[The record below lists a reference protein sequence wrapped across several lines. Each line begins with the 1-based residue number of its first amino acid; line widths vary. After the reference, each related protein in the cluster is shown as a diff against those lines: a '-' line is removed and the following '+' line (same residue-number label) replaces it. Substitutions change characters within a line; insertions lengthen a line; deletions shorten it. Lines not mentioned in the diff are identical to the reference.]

1 MSGGFTFSPFTFGT
15 PEEEDGAIVVGSGGA
30 GVPAEEVVAEP
41 QSPPPQA
48 AQPLPAPQVDQK
60 RILNKEKCQKV
71 LNRLKKYIPQYG
83 HIINLLTPVEQE
95 LIRTTTEVDEQF
107 VAFVNANPKFNTFFH
122 NFYDMEP
129 LNYHKYLHFAADV
142 CGYID
147 SNGNLRGLPAIVF
160 EVLQKEVIQVGDYDQ
175 PLFEL
180 LKLRATFDPLY
191 KEYFKHKYHP
201 LRQQDLA
208 LLRYE
213 EVFVRHIDVLKYII
227 EHQPYNIPSLT
238 AKQIDERDC
247 LCNNL
252 IKYMQNC
259 LTIDYVSDRAECR
272 EPMLVFELLQGIAAA
287 KSKTAETRSTKWKYR
302 YQNGETKFERLS
314 TDFNNYK
321 NIRNKILHENFSFFK
336 SGHFDTI
343 LEQYISLR
351 DSIRNWAGERLF
363 SSPVYDL
370 KMDDKD
376 FTKIGRPRGTENLCL
391 FAWVEGMMCAD
402 ASIIGMPYMVL
413 QMIINLIDN
422 KWDFTNSN
430 FMRDVNDPPFTLVP
444 KTGIDVRGAQI
455 IIKQPTFIKASFGQ
469 KFYFLLQILREFKN
483 KQPVTFATMSIDL
496 TTATIPAWAKAK
508 FEGNVLKVLPDTLS
522 FINIYDRFFE
532 KFELKDSNNN
542 IITDDL
548 DDFLRLYNLAKIR
561 AEVLHVAVSTNQDN
575 SYALKD
581 EDSRTRLRIH
591 FAVQDLLNLADIR
604 DTTMRNKCTIG
615 LNFNN
620 FSSLLAYVRQQFA
633 YAGSKIETDDVFQ
646 HWSDERKQQVHQII
660 KDQKMQLIVL

>member
-48 AQPLPAPQVDQK
+48 ARPLPAPQVDQK
-60 RILNKEKCQKV
+60 RILNKDKCQKV
-71 LNRLKKYIPQYG
+71 LNRLKEYIPQYG

-95 LIRTTTEVDEQF
+95 LIRSTTEVDEQF

-160 EVLQKEVIQVGDYDQ
+160 EVLQKEVIEVGDYNQ

-180 LKLRATFDPLY
+180 LKLEATYVPLY
-191 KEYFKHKYHP
+191 AEYFHHSDHGLKQQNLARLKYN
-201 LRQQDLA
+201 R
-208 LLRYE
+208 
-213 EVFVRHIDVLKYII
+213 VFLTHIRVLKDII
-227 EHQPYNIPSLT
+227 RKKPYNHLPL
-238 AKQIDERDC
+238 KQMIDERNC

-287 KSKTAETRSTKWKYR
+287 KSKTTDTRSTKWKYR
-302 YQNGETKFERLS
+302 YDNGDTKFERLS
-314 TDFNNYK
+314 TDFNKYK
-321 NIRNKILHENFSFFK
+321 DIRNKILHENFSFFK

-351 DSIRNWAGERLF
+351 ESIRDWAGKTTF
-363 SSPVYDL
+363 SLPVYNL

-376 FTKIGRPRGTENLCL
+376 FTKIGRQTGTRNLCL

-422 KWDFTNSN
+422 KWDFTN
-430 FMRDVNDPPFTLVP
+430 FMRGVVGSPFTLVP
-444 KTGIDVRGAQI
+444 KTGIDVQNASI
-455 IIKQPTFIKASFGQ
+455 IIKSPTFIEASFGR
-469 KFYFLLQILREFKN
+469 KFYFLLQILRQFEN
-483 KQPVTFATMSIDL
+483 KHPVSFHSMSIEL
-496 TTATIPAWAKAK
+496 TDIPGFVKAK
-508 FEGNVLKVLPDTLS
+508 FEGSKLKVLPDTLS
-522 FINIYDRFFE
+522 FINIYDRFFK
-532 KFELKDSNNN
+532 KFELRDKDNNDA
-542 IITDDL
+542 TKHL
-548 DDFLRLYNLAKIR
+548 EDFLRLYNLAKIR

-575 SYALKD
+575 PYALTD
-581 EDSRTRLRIH
+581 AQTGTSLRID
-591 FAVQDLLNLADIR
+591 FAVQDLLNFANIR
-604 DTTMRNKCTIG
+604 DITMRDKCVIG
-615 LNFNN
+615 LTERNFAI
-620 FSSLLAYVRQQFA
+620 LLAHVRQQFA